1 MFIRKIAT
9 MLLSLSLL
17 SPMAIGTAS
26 AAQNNKTIDY
36 VALGDSLAAGQK
48 PTAIGSASTK
58 LYGTSYPKFIRDDLS
73 GKGMLNSYANF
84 GVSGYKTWQVS
95 NDLMTAGGATQNA
108 IVEAEIITLD
118 IGANDLLYYLEAEE
132 GDVSNLLD
140 RLAYMTQDDINYLIY
155 QMDVLKSSAAP
166 SVVYQVSTLVAQ
178 IKAMNPSSEIY
189 VMGYYNAFAFLN
201 DYSDDPTLQAKIDQ
215 LIPKLSELIQAYNA
229 VLEQTLNQMSAGSGV
244 FAGQPPVPGITYVS
258 TWEAMGGDVD
268 SNERTYL
275 PLDIHPTV
283 QGYRAIAQAFWDE
296 MSE

>member
-1 MFIRKIAT
+1 MFIRNIAT

-26 AAQNNKTIDY
+26 AVQNNKTIDY

-48 PTAIGSASTK
+48 PTVIGSATTK

-84 GVSGYKTWQVS
+84 GVSGYETWNVR
-95 NDLMTAGGATQNA
+95 NDLMTVGSATQNA
-108 IVEAEIITLD
+108 IIEAEIITLD
-118 IGANDLLYYLEAEE
+118 IGANDLLAYLEAEE

-140 RLAYMTQDDINYLIY
+140 SLSYMTTDQISGLIY
-155 QMDVLKSSAAP
+155 QMDSLKSNAVP
-166 SVVYQVSTLVAQ
+166 YVVYQVSTLVAQ
-178 IKAMNPSSEIY
+178 IKTLNPTAEIY
-189 VMGYYNAFAFLN
+189 VMGYYNAFSFLN
-201 DYSDDPTLQAKIDQ
+201 DYSDDPAFQAKIDL
-215 LIPKLSELIQAYNA
+215 LIPELAELIQAYNVA
-229 VLEQTLNQMSAGSGV
+229 LEQAITGLSYQY
-244 FAGQPPVPGITYVS
+244 PGITYVS

-268 SNERTYL
+268 SNARTYL